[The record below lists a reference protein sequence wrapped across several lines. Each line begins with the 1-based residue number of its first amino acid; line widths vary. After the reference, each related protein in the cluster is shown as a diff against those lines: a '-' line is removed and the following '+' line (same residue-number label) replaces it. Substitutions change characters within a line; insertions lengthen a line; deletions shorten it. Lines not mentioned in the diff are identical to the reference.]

1 MARVTRIVRLI
12 VIGAA
17 VWLTASAEFPMD
29 EIEWLLG
36 EVGCC

>member
-1 MARVTRIVRLI
+1 MARVSRTFRLV

-29 EIEWLLG
+29 LIGWLLG